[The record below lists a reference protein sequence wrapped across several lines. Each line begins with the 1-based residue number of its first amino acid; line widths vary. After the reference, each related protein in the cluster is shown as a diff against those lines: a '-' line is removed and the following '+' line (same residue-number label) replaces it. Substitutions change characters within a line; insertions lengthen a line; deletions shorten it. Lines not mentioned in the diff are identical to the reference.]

1 MIANP
6 LDMQTERLVRVA
18 HVDQIDAEGCLV
30 VEVEGATIAL
40 FRHAGDLFAVD
51 NRCPHMGFPL
61 SQGSVNCGILTCHW
75 HHARFDLAS
84 GGTFDPWADD
94 VRAYPVRVTNGEVFV
109 DLAPS
114 SEPAAERYSKRL
126 SEGMRRNL
134 SIIIAKSVIGLH
146 ASQTPDSIALEVGA
160 EFGVK
165 YARNGWGSGLT
176 ILTAMANILPALND
190 EDRPRA
196 LYQGLVSV
204 ARQVS
209 GQPPA
214 FMLEPLETSETR
226 PAVFK
231 AWFRDFLEVR
241 DRDAAERTLQT
252 AINADIPM
260 DEIADIMLTA
270 ATDHVY
276 VNGGHTID
284 FINKAFEL
292 LDLIGWEHAKTVLPS
307 LVSEMAGARRSEESS
322 GWRHPI
328 DLVELRQNAE
338 IEFRD
343 LLERGKQKA
352 AVGAWTGRPQ
362 LVETLLEDDPRA
374 SVGALKAA
382 LSYGATGEQLA
393 SAVTFAAARRIA
405 HFRTSNEFGDW
416 ITVLHTF
423 TYANAIHQAM
433 RRAPSVSLLRGVF
446 DAALSVYLD
455 RFLNTPPTPLPRS
468 NQDEAGTMSR
478 LLDTMNTQMQV
489 AEAARQTADWLAAGH
504 SDSELMATF
513 GRALLREDAEFHTFQ
528 MVEAGFRQYA
538 DLKDTPDG
546 ALILIAIAR
555 YLAAHSPTAR
565 ATGRHSRPHCNCTV
579 VSCCLRIEASV
590 PHSMLPTDRQIT
602 GF

>member
-1 MIANP
+1 MIAHP
-6 LDMQTERLVRVA
+6 LHSAEVQSERFVRVA
-18 HVDQIDAEGCLV
+18 HIDQIEAEGCLV
-30 VEVEGATIAL
+30 VEAEGTTVGL
-40 FRHAGDLFAVD
+40 FRHAGELYAID

-94 VRAYPVRVTNGEVFV
+94 VRAYPVKVTNGEVYV

-114 SEPAAERYSKRL
+114 SEPPAERYAKRL
-126 SEGMRRNL
+126 DEGMRRNL

-146 ASQTPDSIALEVGA
+146 ASRTPDSVALEVGA

-165 YARNGWGSGLT
+165 YARNGWGSGMT
-176 ILTAMANILPALND
+176 ILTAMANILTALND

-196 LYQGLVSV
+196 MYQGLVSV
-204 ARQVS
+204 ARQVA

-214 FMLEPLETSETR
+214 FMLEPLQTSETR

-231 AWFRDFLEVR
+231 AWFRDFMEVR

-260 DEIADIMLTA
+260 DEIADIMFTA

-276 VNGGHTID
+276 INGGHTLD

-292 LDLIGWEHAKTVLPS
+292 LDLIGWEHARTVLPS
-307 LVSEMAGARRSEESS
+307 LISEMAGARRSEESS

-328 DLVELRQNAE
+328 DLVELRQSAE
-338 IEFRD
+338 MEFPE
-343 LLERGKQKA
+343 LLERGRHQA
-352 AVGAWTGRPQ
+352 LHTAWTGRAH
-362 LVETLLEDDPRA
+362 LVEILLEDDPKE
-374 SVGALKAA
+374 SIEALKAA
-382 LSYGATGEQLA
+382 LSHGATGEQLA
-393 SAVTFAAARRIA
+393 STVAFAAARRIA

-423 TYANAIHQAM
+423 TYANAVHQAM
-433 RRAPSVSLLRGVF
+433 RRAPSISLLRGVF

-455 RFLNTPPTPLPRS
+455 RFLNTPPTPLPKS
-468 NQDEAGTMSR
+468 NSDSACTMSE
-478 LLDTMNTQMQV
+478 LLNTMNTQMQV
-489 AEAARQTADWLAAGH
+489 AEAARQTADWLAAGR
-504 SDSELMATF
+504 SDSELMAAL
-513 GRALLREDAEFHTFQ
+513 GQALLREDAEFHTFQ

-538 DLKDTPDG
+538 DLRGSADG
-546 ALILIAIAR
+546 AIVMVAIAR

-565 ATGRHSRPHCNCTV
+565 ASGQTFQTAMKLQSGA
-579 VSCCLRIEASV
+579 L
-590 PHSMLPTDRQIT
+590 LFTD
-602 GF
+602 